1 MKSQIFKR
9 QKHFTLTVW
18 QQPKTTRCRQW
29 TEIMPGACNV
39 DTANGNVGGDKYQQE
54 WIEGDNLES
63 ET

>member
-1 MKSQIFKR
+1 
-9 QKHFTLTVW
+9 
-18 QQPKTTRCRQW
+18 
-29 TEIMPGACNV
+29 MPGACNV